1 MRKYYAGLILSAV
14 LFSALFVSGLYI
26 ARIQES
32 RADVPAYE
40 YIISYPATAV
50 VESETGEDGGIVLPT
65 VDADTAAMLRSD
77 GDLFIPSVA
86 NLPSVAYV
94 WWQAERRAGTC
105 MSHLLIRPEQTGR
118 VAGSYVVPSD
128 ERASDGYTFAM
139 QNYTYVA
146 VDSLWLDAITENGL
160 GTVEGDPSAVLTDPY
175 SIIVTEDIYNQSAYR
190 FSPGDRVVVATLLKM
205 NTPMIAVADERAAL
219 RQQIAG
225 CSFSYAEYTVC
236 AVVRGMTSRDS
247 ILLGVGYDAYTTLTG
262 QPAVRD
268 KLYVYMDGEASFE
281 EVREAETAV
290 RREVSYFSGWTV
302 SRTGNCFRARVQNG
316 RGTPDVI
323 RLLSALILLIS
334 PAVWL
339 FSQIMFYRKRRGELA
354 LLRALGAR
362 NRRIAC
368 LFPLA
373 GGVLS
378 VLASLVTVAL
388 VSLCNR
394 IVYLCIA
401 VLLPKLHLTDAFPY
415 AYSLSIPA
423 LLLCVGIS
431 LVCGFLSCVI
441 PGWLLRRRGKGSA
454 GGDPGNLLP

>member
-1 MRKYYAGLILSAV
+1 M
-14 LFSALFVSGLYI
+14 
-26 ARIQES
+26 
-32 RADVPAYE
+32 
-40 YIISYPATAV
+40 
-50 VESETGEDGGIVLPT
+50 
-65 VDADTAAMLRSD
+65 
-77 GDLFIPSVA
+77 
-86 NLPSVAYV
+86 
-94 WWQAERRAGTC
+94 
-105 MSHLLIRPEQTGR
+105 
-118 VAGSYVVPSD
+118 
-128 ERASDGYTFAM
+128 
-139 QNYTYVA
+139 
-146 VDSLWLDAITENGL
+146 
-160 GTVEGDPSAVLTDPY
+160 
-175 SIIVTEDIYNQSAYR
+175 
-190 FSPGDRVVVATLLKM
+190 
-205 NTPMIAVADERAAL
+205 
-219 RQQIAG
+219 
-225 CSFSYAEYTVC
+225 
-236 AVVRGMTSRDS
+236 
-247 ILLGVGYDAYTTLTG
+247 
-262 QPAVRD
+262 
-268 KLYVYMDGEASFE
+268 
-281 EVREAETAV
+281 
-290 RREVSYFSGWTV
+290 
-302 SRTGNCFRARVQNG
+302 QNG

-401 VLLPKLHLTDAFPY
+401 VLLPMLHLTDAFPY

>member
-1 MRKYYAGLILSAV
+1 M
-14 LFSALFVSGLYI
+14 
-26 ARIQES
+26 
-32 RADVPAYE
+32 
-40 YIISYPATAV
+40 
-50 VESETGEDGGIVLPT
+50 
-65 VDADTAAMLRSD
+65 
-77 GDLFIPSVA
+77 
-86 NLPSVAYV
+86 
-94 WWQAERRAGTC
+94 
-105 MSHLLIRPEQTGR
+105 
-118 VAGSYVVPSD
+118 
-128 ERASDGYTFAM
+128 
-139 QNYTYVA
+139 
-146 VDSLWLDAITENGL
+146 
-160 GTVEGDPSAVLTDPY
+160 LTDPY

-205 NTPMIAVADERAAL
+205 NKPMIAVADERAAL

-323 RLLSALILLIS
+323 RLLSVLILLIS
-334 PAVWL
+334 PAVRL

-401 VLLPKLHLTDAFPY
+401 VLLPKLHPTDAFPY